1 MLNNNKIKHLRS
13 EAARVGY
20 FDLPMAP
27 VKHHAKS
34 AIKKSYID
42 AKERTERKIRSYK
55 SLKESFTISM
65 NDAKERMQ
73 EYTIDT
79 VEVMCTSILVFV
91 IATILFLWKDL
102 ILAPISAEYVV
113 PIGFLIAGATMG
125 GVYTIVRKKQEKEV
139 NQFVIYGI
147 VVFVAVI
154 TFLFSLHSSDQIHIL
169 KSAVIAGFVGLIVFI
184 TNMVLLPTCKGTSK
198 AFVYTKDLFLSAS
211 SHLSLIFVKQALN
224 RCFSKLKNLHG
235 KMIQE
240 SNEIESLLIID
251 FMLGKEANTNIQE
264 NHEKQTEKERYYA

>member
-27 VKHHAKS
+27 VMHHAKS

-42 AKERTERKIRSYK
+42 TKERTERKIRSYK
-55 SLKESFTISM
+55 SLKESFTNSM
-65 NDAKERMQ
+65 NDAKKRMQ

-79 VEVMCTSILVFV
+79 VEIICTSILVFV

-102 ILAPISAEYVV
+102 ILAPISAEYIV

-125 GVYTIVRKKQEKEV
+125 GIYTIVRKKQEKEV

-147 VVFVAVI
+147 VVFVVVI

-169 KSAVIAGFVGLIVFI
+169 KSAVIAGFIGLIVFI
-184 TNMVLLPTCKGTSK
+184 TNMVLLPTCKGTMK
-198 AFVYTKDLFLSAS
+198 AFVYSKDIFLYAS

-224 RCFSKLKNLHG
+224 RSFSKLKNMHG

-240 SNEIESLLIID
+240 SNGIESLLIID
-251 FMLGKEANTNIQE
+251 CMLGKEANTNIQE
-264 NHEKQTEKERYYA
+264 NHEEQTEKERYYA

>member
-27 VKHHAKS
+27 VMHHAKS

-79 VEVMCTSILVFV
+79 VEVICTSILVFV

-154 TFLFSLHSSDQIHIL
+154 TFLFSLHSSDHIHIL

>member
-27 VKHHAKS
+27 VMHHAKS
-34 AIKKSYID
+34 AIKKTYID

-55 SLKESFTISM
+55 SLKESFAISM

-102 ILAPISAEYVV
+102 
-113 PIGFLIAGATMG
+113 
-125 GVYTIVRKKQEKEV
+125 
-139 NQFVIYGI
+139 
-147 VVFVAVI
+147 
-154 TFLFSLHSSDQIHIL
+154 
-169 KSAVIAGFVGLIVFI
+169 
-184 TNMVLLPTCKGTSK
+184 
-198 AFVYTKDLFLSAS
+198 LFL
-211 SHLSLIFVKQALN
+211 
-224 RCFSKLKNLHG
+224 
-235 KMIQE
+235 
-240 SNEIESLLIID
+240 
-251 FMLGKEANTNIQE
+251 
-264 NHEKQTEKERYYA
+264 

>member
-27 VKHHAKS
+27 VMHHAKS

-65 NDAKERMQ
+65 NDAKKRMQ
-73 EYTIDT
+73 EYKIDT
-79 VEVMCTSILVFV
+79 VEIICTSILVFV

-102 ILAPISAEYVV
+102 ILAPISAEYIV

-125 GVYTIVRKKQEKEV
+125 GIYTIVRKKQEKEV
-139 NQFVIYGI
+139 NQFVIYSI

-169 KSAVIAGFVGLIVFI
+169 KSTVIAGFVGLIVFI
-184 TNMVLLPTCKGTSK
+184 TNMVLLQTCKGTSK
-198 AFVYTKDLFLSAS
+198 AIVYTKDLFLSAS

-224 RCFSKLKNLHG
+224 RCFSKLKNMHG

-240 SNEIESLLIID
+240 RNEIESLLIID

-264 NHEKQTEKERYYA
+264 NHEEQTEKERYYA

>member
-27 VKHHAKS
+27 VMHHAKS

-65 NDAKERMQ
+65 NDAKKRMQ
-73 EYTIDT
+73 EYKIDT
-79 VEVMCTSILVFV
+79 VEIICTSILVFV

-102 ILAPISAEYVV
+102 ILAPISAEYIV

-125 GVYTIVRKKQEKEV
+125 GIYTIVRKKQEKEV
-139 NQFVIYGI
+139 NQFVIYSI

-169 KSAVIAGFVGLIVFI
+169 KSTVIAGFVGLIVFI

-198 AFVYTKDLFLSAS
+198 AIVYTKDLFLSAS

-224 RCFSKLKNLHG
+224 RSFSKLKNMHG

-240 SNEIESLLIID
+240 TNEIESLLIID

-264 NHEKQTEKERYYA
+264 NHEEQTEKERYYA

>member
-27 VKHHAKS
+27 VMHHAKS

-65 NDAKERMQ
+65 NDAKKRMQ
-73 EYTIDT
+73 EYKIDT
-79 VEVMCTSILVFV
+79 VEIICTSILVFV

-125 GVYTIVRKKQEKEV
+125 GV
-139 NQFVIYGI
+139 F
-147 VVFVAVI
+147 
-154 TFLFSLHSSDQIHIL
+154 IL
-169 KSAVIAGFVGLIVFI
+169 
-184 TNMVLLPTCKGTSK
+184 
-198 AFVYTKDLFLSAS
+198 
-211 SHLSLIFVKQALN
+211 
-224 RCFSKLKNLHG
+224 
-235 KMIQE
+235 
-240 SNEIESLLIID
+240 
-251 FMLGKEANTNIQE
+251 
-264 NHEKQTEKERYYA
+264 